1 MRIHQVRCR
10 LLGRMIEMFQSVT
23 SALDGR
29 VVINHEPIFIS
40 SLESRQLRPEWRLQ
54 STLRPRRNGCGCF
67 VGAARHRERDLSSL
81 WNINEKK
88 SGRPLI
94 RPASAWP
101 SAGWMNPRPT
111 RTLLSRGNSVRLL
124 KEKQNNLILCHHL
137 EVDGCARLMW
147 PAPVAAPPFFAALH
161 QQSIPKGSVAVHCS
175 LLAAVPCRLCA
186 HLLRRALF
194 IQTRAAGVFRVPWP
208 IFTGCR
214 SESAE
219 KNSVD
224 RLSVSCVFFASSAAS
239 VGGLITHR
247 NLATSQFPCLSVCVS
262 FSPPRRS
269 KMAAAVNTVLTASS
283 L

>member
-1 MRIHQVRCR
+1 METRRRDLTSVIKATPTRRFTTDFIVENSAISLFSKKGQGRGSRTVDTAPEFSIRSGGAAGSMRIHQVRGR

-137 EVDGCARLMW
+137 
-147 PAPVAAPPFFAALH
+147 
-161 QQSIPKGSVAVHCS
+161 
-175 LLAAVPCRLCA
+175 
-186 HLLRRALF
+186 
-194 IQTRAAGVFRVPWP
+194 
-208 IFTGCR
+208 
-214 SESAE
+214 
-219 KNSVD
+219 
-224 RLSVSCVFFASSAAS
+224 
-239 VGGLITHR
+239 
-247 NLATSQFPCLSVCVS
+247 
-262 FSPPRRS
+262 
-269 KMAAAVNTVLTASS
+269 
-283 L
+283 